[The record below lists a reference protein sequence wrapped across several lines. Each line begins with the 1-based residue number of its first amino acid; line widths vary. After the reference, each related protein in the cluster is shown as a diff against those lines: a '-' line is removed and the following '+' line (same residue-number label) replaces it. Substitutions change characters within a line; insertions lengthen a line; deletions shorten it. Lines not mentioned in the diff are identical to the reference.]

1 MKELKM
7 FKFLENILNKFK
19 KNIDVLSNEYKID
32 CILNRVAKEYHLQN
46 KDEIKDHNYDRHL
59 LYNQDR
65 AILKECEKIMK
76 KLELTYYFEDDAM
89 GAQFFI
95 IYDKNKKK
103 LFTTDATCFASKLIN
118 YSLYMKLLDYEKYNK
133 VREIKKI

>member
-1 MKELKM
+1 M
-7 FKFLENILNKFK
+7 
-19 KNIDVLSNEYKID
+19 
-32 CILNRVAKEYHLQN
+32 
-46 KDEIKDHNYDRHL
+46 
-59 LYNQDR
+59 YNQDR

-89 GAQFFI
+89 GAQFYI
-95 IYDKNKKK
+95 IYDKNKNK
-103 LFTTDATCFASKLIN
+103 LFTSNATCFASKYVN